1 MSRTNDLE
9 IAHLLKVPKRQN
21 HWGMRTMAEAQKQTP
36 SLEDLCAQREEI
48 LRLAAKYGASNVRVV
63 GSVARGEA
71 GPESD
76 VDFLVTVREGVSIFD
91 LVGLWL
97 DMKGLLDC
105 EVSLISDETPDE
117 RFLSRIQQDA
127 VAL

>member
-1 MSRTNDLE
+1 
-9 IAHLLKVPKRQN
+9 
-21 HWGMRTMAEAQKQTP
+21 MAEAQKQAP
-36 SLEDLCAQREEI
+36 SLEDLRARREEI
-48 LRLAAKYGASNVRVV
+48 LQLAAKYGASNVRVV
-63 GSVARGEA
+63 GSVARGES

-97 DMKGLLDC
+97 DMKGLLGY

-117 RFLSRIQQDA
+117 RFLSRIRQDA